1 MSTSEDWKNVD
12 FHALRK
18 QQLGRMEDH
27 VTSVKQDQTHFRETH
42 TAKQLEKV
50 EALQSANVQLQKELA
65 MAVERK
71 RFIFDD
77 IDKENMDYAFKAIDK
92 VNEKDAIRVQICEV
106 ENILRMLR

>member
-1 MSTSEDWKNVD
+1 M
-12 FHALRK
+12 
-18 QQLGRMEDH
+18 
-27 VTSVKQDQTHFRETH
+27 H

>member
-1 MSTSEDWKNVD
+1 
-12 FHALRK
+12 
-18 QQLGRMEDH
+18 
-27 VTSVKQDQTHFRETH
+27 
-42 TAKQLEKV
+42 
-50 EALQSANVQLQKELA
+50 